1 MSAHTPGPWEW
12 QTSNSWR
19 RLGTIHGDGNVM
31 YPCVQRDGHPDVT
44 FLNGGFE
51 GPDARLIAAAPQLL
65 EALEE
70 AVASGMVPVS
80 SAAEGGAPAYSRVI
94 RAADQIRAAIKAAKG
109 EA

>member
-1 MSAHTPGPWEW
+1 MSGHTPGPWEW

-65 EALEE
+65 EALESMCSVWVTVCNSKGWGPEHMSQYVE
-70 AVASGMVPVS
+70 A
-80 SAAEGGAPAYSRVI
+80 
-94 RAADQIRAAIKAAKG
+94 RAAIKAAKG
-109 EA
+109 AA